1 MYAGTKAYWHEVLQ
15 PTTNQNVVDDSLPLF
30 LCAFSADKGTEK
42 ITDFTYNDF
51 AAMYGSTADF
61 SKHGQPLLQAHA
73 ILAAGGRV
81 LGKRIVAEDATLAN
95 VVIVAEISE
104 SSGVATIKYSTIT
117 IEGESTLEGIKAK
130 VKEYAEASASDPDD
144 PKTLYPLF
152 IVTDNGRG
160 VSVKNVRI
168 VADYNASRAI
178 DTVLY
183 KIADIEGTNVIET
196 NRFSFA
202 PNSVYSVNGVK
213 KNIYLTE
220 NSTVQFKT
228 AIIDEY
234 REAFVNQLATITG
247 YTVDQIYHMD
257 PIFGKEH
264 NGADS
269 SVIVVDDS
277 GTNLASNTGLP
288 LLSGSDS
295 TSDKP
300 ADFTADN
307 SVWEEQAIEFF
318 NGTFDAEIFDLDQ
331 HKIDFCVDANYPD
344 NVKDTIVELAKF
356 RQDFFYF
363 RDLGL
368 GIRNMEDVENKVSP
382 LLGWKTTPFVGD
394 YMSTYDIVDPFTRK
408 QIKVTMTHGIAPLLV
423 QHYQTNVAAPMAGE
437 FNRFVITEAIPGT
450 VSFIPRVI
458 PGNDQ
463 KQTLDDLHVNY
474 ANYSSDDGILTVQS
488 TYTSQDHWGPLS
500 YSSNVLL
507 TQMCIKAIRRYC
519 PKIRFM
525 LNGVGATDF
534 SQYAQLIEDNVIEKY
549 RQYFK
554 EISLVYTRDDEMI
567 AAKTFNASIY
577 CFYQDFVQGEIF
589 DVFAMEG
596 SPDSNPISGVD
607 VTAYP
612 TI

>member
-15 PTTNQNVVDDSLPLF
+15 PTTNPSNVDDSLPLF

-42 ITDFTYNDF
+42 ITDFTYDDF

-81 LGKRIVAEDATLAN
+81 LGKRIVADDATLAN
-95 VVIVAEISE
+95 IVIVAEISE
-104 SSGVATIKYSTIT
+104 NNTGIATIKYSTIT
-117 IEGESTLEGIKAK
+117 IEEALSFDAILTK
-130 VKEYAEASASDPDD
+130 VKQYADSAE
-144 PKTLYPLF
+144 TTVYPLF
-152 IVTDNGRG
+152 VIADNGRG
-160 VSVKNVRI
+160 KSVKNVRI
-168 VADYNASRAI
+168 VPDYNASRAI
-178 DTVLY
+178 SAVLY
-183 KIADIEGTNVIET
+183 KIADVEGTNVLET
-196 NRFSFA
+196 TRFAFA
-202 PNSVYSVNGVK
+202 PDSVYSVNGVR
-213 KNIYLTE
+213 KNIYLNL
-220 NSTVQFKT
+220 NSTAQFQT

-234 REAFVNQLATITG
+234 REAFIAQLASITG
-247 YTVDQIYHMD
+247 YTEDELYSMD
-257 PIFGKEH
+257 PLFGREH
-264 NGADS
+264 NGTAS
-269 SVIVVDDS
+269 SVIEVDDT
-277 GTNLASNTGLP
+277 GTNLSENLGLP

-295 TSDKP
+295 LSGNP
-300 ADFTADN
+300 ANFSADN
-307 SVWEEQAIEFF
+307 GIWAQKAIEYFD
-318 NGTFDAEIFDLDQ
+318 GTFDTEIFDLDQ

-344 NVKDTIVELAKF
+344 EVKDAIIELAKF
-356 RQDFFYF
+356 RQDFYFF

-368 GIRNMEDVENKVSP
+368 GIRNMEDVEAKVST
-382 LLGWKTTPFVGD
+382 LTGWKVTPFAGD
-394 YMSTYDIVDPFTRK
+394 YMTTYDIIDPFSRK
-408 QIKVTMTHGIAPLLV
+408 QIKVTMTHGMAPLLV
-423 QHYQTNVAAPMAGE
+423 QHYLTNVAAPMAGE
-437 FNRFVITEAIPGT
+437 FNRFVITEAIPNT
-450 VSFIPRVI
+450 ISFIPRVI

-474 ANYSSDDGILTVQS
+474 ANYSSDDGLLTVQS

-534 SQYAQLIEDNVIEKY
+534 SEYAQLIENNVIDKY

-554 EISLVYTRDDEMI
+554 EVSLVYTRDDEMI
-567 AAKTFNASIY
+567 AAKTFNASLY

>member
-15 PTTNQNVVDDSLPLF
+15 PTTNPSNVDDSLPLF

-42 ITDFTYNDF
+42 ITDFTYDDF

-81 LGKRIVAEDATLAN
+81 LGKRIVADDATLAN
-95 VVIVAEISE
+95 IVIVAEISE
-104 SSGVATIKYSTIT
+104 NNTGIATIKYSTIT
-117 IEGESTLEGIKAK
+117 IEEATSFDAILTK
-130 VKEYAEASASDPDD
+130 VKQYADSAEN
-144 PKTLYPLF
+144 TVYPLF
-152 IVTDNGRG
+152 VIADNGRG
-160 VSVKNVRI
+160 KSVKNVRI
-168 VADYNASRAI
+168 VPDYNASRAI
-178 DTVLY
+178 SAVLY
-183 KIADIEGTNVIET
+183 KIADVEGTNVLET
-196 NRFSFA
+196 TRFAFA
-202 PNSVYSVNGVK
+202 PDSVYSVNGVR
-213 KNIYLTE
+213 KNIYLNL
-220 NSTVQFKT
+220 NSTAQFQT

-234 REAFVNQLATITG
+234 REAFIAQLASITG
-247 YTVDQIYHMD
+247 YTEDELYSMD
-257 PIFGKEH
+257 PLFGREH
-264 NGADS
+264 NGTVS
-269 SVIVVDDS
+269 SVIEVDDT
-277 GTNLASNTGLP
+277 GTNLSENLGLP

-295 TSDKP
+295 LSGNS
-300 ADFTADN
+300 ANFSADN
-307 SVWEEQAIEFF
+307 GIWAQKAIEYFD
-318 NGTFDAEIFDLDQ
+318 GTFDTEIFDLDQ

-344 NVKDTIVELAKF
+344 EVKDAIIELAKF
-356 RQDFFYF
+356 RQDFYFF

-368 GIRNMEDVENKVSP
+368 GIRNMEDVEAKVST
-382 LLGWKTTPFVGD
+382 LTGWKVTPFAGD
-394 YMSTYDIVDPFTRK
+394 YMSTYDIIDPFSRK
-408 QIKVTMTHGIAPLLV
+408 QIKVTMTHGMAPLLV
-423 QHYQTNVAAPMAGE
+423 QHYLTNVAAPMAGE
-437 FNRFVITEAIPGT
+437 FNRFVITEAIPNT
-450 VSFIPRVI
+450 ISFIPRVI

-474 ANYSSDDGILTVQS
+474 ANYSSDDGLLTVQS

-534 SQYAQLIEDNVIEKY
+534 SEYAQLIENNVIDKY

-554 EISLVYTRDDEMI
+554 EVSLVYTRDDEMI
-567 AAKTFNASIY
+567 ATKTFNASLY

-612 TI
+612 II